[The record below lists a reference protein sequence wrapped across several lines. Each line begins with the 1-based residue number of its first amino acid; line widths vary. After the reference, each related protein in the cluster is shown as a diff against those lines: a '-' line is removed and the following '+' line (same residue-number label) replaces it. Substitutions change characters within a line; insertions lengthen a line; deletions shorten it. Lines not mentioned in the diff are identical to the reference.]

1 VIGSKKLLVAG
12 GAVALAAGLSA
23 GLTGASVPQ
32 VHHDIDWGSTSVTFT
47 IPFPGSWQFEV
58 NEPDQHVL
66 VEAVYGS
73 TGTLTIDYPVG
84 FCGLLQADA
93 SQSGVHNNGS
103 RYTVTDCTVPT
114 TTTTT
119 TSPSTTTTTSPPS
132 PPPPT
137 TTVSPPTSPTT
148 VVTTPS
154 PQPAAAP
161 QVVPSPTSTTVPGQ
175 LPNIQPAQNG
185 VTTGNG

>member
-1 VIGSKKLLVAG
+1 MIGSKKLLVAG

-114 TTTTT
+114 TTTSTT
-119 TSPSTTTTTSPPS
+119 EPPTTTTTSPPA
-132 PPPPT
+132 PPVTT
-137 TTVSPPTSPTT
+137 TTVSPPSATATT
-148 VVTTPS
+148 V
-154 PQPAAAP
+154 PAAPVAP

>member
-1 VIGSKKLLVAG
+1 MIGSKKLLVAG
-12 GAVALAAGLSA
+12 GAAALAAGLSA

-32 VHHDIDWGSTSVTFT
+32 THHYIDWGSTSVTFT

-114 TTTTT
+114 TTTSTT
-119 TSPSTTTTTSPPS
+119 EPPTTTTTSPPA
-132 PPPPT
+132 PPVTT
-137 TTVSPPTSPTT
+137 TTVSPPSATATT
-148 VVTTPS
+148 V
-154 PQPAAAP
+154 PAAPVAP

>member
-47 IPFPGSWQFEV
+47 IPFPGGVGSSRV

-114 TTTTT
+114 TTT
-119 TSPSTTTTTSPPS
+119 STTEPS
-132 PPPPT
+132 VDDHDDIASMRRLPPT
-137 TTVSPPTSPTT
+137 TTVSPPS
-148 VVTTPS
+148 S
-154 PQPAAAP
+154 H
-161 QVVPSPTSTTVPGQ
+161 
-175 LPNIQPAQNG
+175 
-185 VTTGNG
+185 